1 METVTAFKQR
11 GEEPASPA
19 VSGTT
24 TETSRTLAVTA
35 TYLLSEEGRK
45 ASLLAGG
52 DGRTLQQLT
61 VQVPA
66 NRLHLVSVDEKG
78 VARLK
83 LRPRYQLNGGQQVVR
98 NESAP
103 IYDAPPT
110 VDDLF
115 REAARN
121 HQLERAY
128 NAERHATKLKRRE
141 AYEERR
147 AAIAQAFLSDPAR
160 RGIVHPNPTPKR
172 CYIDTEHGRVLF
184 DANIDVGP
192 ARDVPREAHRRFRAD
207 QRARKDQARQLRQT
221 QEALHAE
228 KKQFLAEWIAE
239 HGTADQQARHAAGVL
254 PMEEAME
261 AMADVTF
268 SVLVDRPRYTPDGP
282 ARLQAS
288 LRQRPQ
294 FPGVVVARE
303 DVVVTSADAQEM
315 TGPQWARVREFK
327 ALLPEAT
334 VVVRVH
340 IVHWKYDTEVGLPP
354 AFGILVTQR
363 VGPFTLRR
371 EYEAPAP

>member
-1 METVTAFKQR
+1 METVTAFIQR
-11 GEEPASPA
+11 GEEPASS
-19 VSGTT
+19 VSGATP
-24 TETSRTLAVTA
+24 ETSRTLAVTA

-52 DGRTLQQLT
+52 DGRALQQLT
-61 VQVPA
+61 VHVPA

-83 LRPRYQLNGGQQVVR
+83 LSPRYHFNGGQQVVR
-98 NESAP
+98 NDSAP

-147 AAIAQAFLSDPAR
+147 AAIAQAFLSDPGR
-160 RGIVHPNPTPKR
+160 RAIVHPNPTPKR

-192 ARDVPREAHRRFRAD
+192 AREVPREAHRRFRAD
-207 QRARKDQARQLRQT
+207 QRAKREQNRQLRQ
-221 QEALHAE
+221 QQGALHAE
-228 KKQFLAEWIAE
+228 KKRYLAEWIAA
-239 HGTADQQARHAAGVL
+239 HGTPDQQARHAAGVL
-254 PMEEAME
+254 PIDEAIEAMTDL
-261 AMADVTF
+261 AFA
-268 SVLVDRPRYTPDGP
+268 LLADRPRYSPDGP
-282 ARLQAS
+282 VRLQEV
-288 LRQRPQ
+288 LRQRP
-294 FPGVVVARE
+294 PSADVAVTRD
-303 DVVVTSADAQEM
+303 DVVVTDADAQEL
-315 TGPQWARVREFK
+315 TAAQWALVKDFQ

-334 VVVRVH
+334 VQVRVH
-340 IVHWKYDTEVGLPP
+340 KVNWKYDQQIGLPP
-354 AFGILVTQR
+354 VFGILVTQR

-371 EYEAPAP
+371 EYAAPA

>member
-1 METVTAFKQR
+1 METVTAFVPR
-11 GEEPASPA
+11 GEEPASP
-19 VSGTT
+19 VSGATP
-24 TETSRTLAVTA
+24 ETSRTLAVNA

-52 DGRTLQQLT
+52 DGRALQQLT
-61 VQVPA
+61 VHVPA

-83 LRPRYQLNGGQQVVR
+83 LRPRYHLDGGQQVVR
-98 NESAP
+98 NDSAP

-160 RGIVHPNPTPKR
+160 RAIVHPNPTPKR

-192 ARDVPREAHRRFRAD
+192 AREVPREAHRRFRAD
-207 QRARKDQARQLRQT
+207 QRARRERNRQLRQQ

-228 KKQFLAEWIAE
+228 KKQYLAEWIAA
-239 HGTADQQARHAAGVL
+239 HGTPDQQARHAAGVL
-254 PMEEAME
+254 PIDEAIEAMT
-261 AMADVTF
+261 DVAF
-268 SVLVDRPRYTPDGP
+268 ALLADRPRYSPDGP
-282 ARLQAS
+282 VRLQEV

-294 FPGVVVARE
+294 SA
-303 DVVVTSADAQEM
+303 DVVVTRNDVVVTDADAQEM
-315 TGPQWARVREFK
+315 TAAQWAIVKDFQP
-327 ALLPEAT
+327 LLPEAS

-340 IVHWKYDTEVGLPP
+340 KIQWKNDKTISLP
-354 AFGILVTQR
+354 AVFGILVTQR

-371 EYEAPAP
+371 EYEAPS